1 MITRAQINKVL
12 EEPVVKHIPQPEGSL
27 RDDELIRLIVVRA
40 WAENSHAALARLLN
54 LDPRL
59 ISKAVNG
66 YLTPQVACALG
77 YKAMRHFNGTDA
89 YRIWVKINQ
98 K

>member
-12 EEPVVKHIPQPEGSL
+12 EEPVVKHISQPEGSYT
-27 RDDELIRLIVVRA
+27 DEEFIVHIKQLKEVCTH
-40 WAENSHAALARLLN
+40 SSTSLAKEVN

-66 YLTPQVACALG
+66 YIQPQVASALG

-89 YRIWVKINQ
+89 YRIWVKIN
-98 K
+98 